1 MSYLTY
7 RQLIESSKYFTKE
20 QLDQTVTIFDVDDD
34 EYFPCNGIS
43 ITQEDG
49 VLDKKHIILII
60 KKDVE

>member
-7 RQLIESSKYFTKE
+7 RQLIEHSKYFTKE

-60 KKDVE
+60 KKDEE